1 MTKVSPR
8 DVEWTNAC
16 GRAVLLNLREP
27 ICSLGGFSAGTAP
40 FVVRASTRG
49 GLGEGVRAMMLFV
62 IALALLVWFVGADQL
77 TRSGFYQEHVVWMRP
92 VGWLVGVLWLTVLLR
107 SRRMALVLVATPA
120 WWLIALQAYRALGG
134 AVLLMA
140 WALGR
145 APAAIALPTG
155 IGDGLVGLLALP
167 VAVYLCSGR
176 RGGATIAIAW
186 NVLGL
191 ADFAIG
197 FGIGTFVPFGLIYPA
212 VMIPAFL
219 APLSVV
225 FHGLSIRQINRAAG
239 GRVGKNLLG
248 SAGEATPHAATIV

>member
-1 MTKVSPR
+1 MI
-8 DVEWTNAC
+8 W
-16 GRAVLLNLREP
+16 
-27 ICSLGGFSAGTAP
+27 
-40 FVVRASTRG
+40 
-49 GLGEGVRAMMLFV
+49 FV

-92 VGWLVGVLWLTVLLR
+92 VGWLAGVLWLAVLLR
-107 SRRMALVLVATPA
+107 SKRMALVLVATPA
-120 WWLIALQAYRALGG
+120 WWLVAVQVYRPLGG

-145 APAAIALPTG
+145 APAAIALPAG

-197 FGIGTFVPFGLIYPA
+197 FCIGTFVPFGLVYPA

-219 APLSVV
+219 APSLSFSMDCRFATSTVRHEDEPARTFSV
-225 FHGLSIRQINRAAG
+225 GLVRQHR
-239 GRVGKNLLG
+239 
-248 SAGEATPHAATIV
+248 TPRPSPKDAKKVWSTCASHEGVRRSVAWFASLRCQ